1 MMENTCIKCGHF
13 NSAATGAATDACPK
27 CGAIYA
33 KLQQIFGARPEQTAV
48 DSRAAVRRSPTEPF
62 IERLRAQS
70 QYPAFRSVVGAFC
83 VFGYVVAV
91 LVFVAAAM
99 AVWRGE
105 VGFFLGG
112 LVFACA
118 IGVLS
123 KVAKEASLMLADLSD
138 AMVRVAERNEG

>member
-1 MMENTCIKCGHF
+1 MEKTCIKCGHI
-13 NSAATGAATDACPK
+13 NPKATGAATDGCPK

-33 KLQQIFGARPEQTAV
+33 KLQQVFGAQPA
-48 DSRAAVRRSPTEPF
+48 RAAVRRTPESPF
-62 IERLRAQS
+62 IERLRSES

-83 VFGYVVAV
+83 LFGYVLAVAAV
-91 LVFVAAAM
+91 VTAAM

-112 LVFACA
+112 LALACA
-118 IGVLS
+118 IAVVS

-138 AMVRVAERNEG
+138 AMVRVAERQDG